1 MKKGFRIT
9 LKALGGL
16 LGTIVLLLVVLEA
29 VLSTSVCTS
38 IVNRVAPQLVDGEVA
53 MSDVRMSLFKRFPAI
68 TVDIRDM
75 VITYPSE
82 RYDSSRMVG
91 VQGYLAQAGA
101 DRSGNGRDTL
111 ASFSNFS
118 VRLNP
123 FHLIFGRVT
132 VRDAELVK
140 PRIYVHNY
148 ADGRT
153 NLETLPILMED
164 TPDDDSEG
172 PLKVCVNRF
181 VLRDKPVVVYTD
193 QRDSLFALL
202 RMHRLGF
209 EGELNTTALK
219 EGRFD
224 ASLDSLIVGGRMGA
238 DTLML
243 AVERL
248 EMNKA
253 DEGLMRVY
261 SKAGA
266 FAATPGLGRVR
277 IPIEFNTRMGV
288 TQYDEGGFAVSLKD
302 MSADVATIHF
312 NADCFVSITDS
323 LYLKGNV
330 EIPGADI
337 QKMLDDYIVKYVPS
351 LSKVHTDAVLSVALD
366 FDGCFDWSRGMLPAF
381 NASVDLPRGVITHSD
396 YKVHPYVKLSAKA
409 HGGAGQPVDVTDA
422 CLRISAEGTALEL
435 DATAQDLLGDD
446 PVYALDACLRAS
458 LDSLSS
464 ALYTSMGYKTAG
476 DVDIDLKAKV
486 RSSQLNAY
494 RIGSADIDGR
504 ALVENVRV
512 MGDSLDF
519 YSDRIALDMALMTP
533 RFAKKSNRR
542 SLGADLKIDSLY
554 LNYAMGMAQVSSKDI
569 RVLGQ
574 CSTDEVK
581 VKGGT
586 SYRPIMAKL
595 DIGRLLMR
603 DQDSLRVILRGS
615 SNSFSLHP
623 DRGDL
628 NTTVVSAKSSNKMIA
643 VRSGLN
649 RAFVSGFDLNLKA
662 TSAKKNTR
670 VAGSKTGGSKTGAGA
685 DSERGRNRN
694 AQRAGSRTRPEWL
707 SEKDFRKSD
716 VRFELDESLLAL
728 YKSWN
733 LDGSMKISKVRVAT
747 PMFPL
752 KTSVSNIGGTL
763 TNDRI
768 TLDTLRLVS
777 GASDVS
783 ACGEISNLKAVING
797 RGITNVRLDIES
809 DTLSLGELFNA
820 YAKGQA
826 NMRKDL
832 SALETMDDSEF
843 EQSLDESVAD
853 STVLGGSLL
862 VVPAN
867 VNMNVNIHGKSAS
880 YSDMVMKNIR
890 GRIVMKQRCMQLSD
904 FATESNIG
912 KFSLDAFYS
921 TITKQNIVTGFDLNM
936 RDVSAHG
943 AISLLPQIDT
953 LLPMLRS
960 FDGNLNCSV
969 AATASLDTNMN
980 IISKSMDGV
989 MRISGKDLRIDE
1001 NKELSKMARML
1012 MFKEPKNIHIDTM
1025 SVEGVLKGENLEIF
1039 PFVMNVDR
1047 YCLAL
1052 AGVQR
1057 MDMSFNYHVSL
1068 IKSPLLVKIGANFY
1082 GPDFDNMK
1090 FKLGKA
1096 LYRNPSVPVFSE
1108 VIDTTHLNLRTS
1120 ILNIFER
1127 GVDRVVNDNKNRQK
1141 EMEEVRRKLGY
1152 SESAA
1157 VRSLEGLS
1165 EEDRQNYESGVSQE

>member
-1 MKKGFRIT
+1 MKKGFKIT
-9 LKALGGL
+9 LKVLGGL
-16 LGTIVLLLVVLEA
+16 LGTIVLLLVVLEI

-38 IVNRVAPQLVDGEVA
+38 IVNHFAPRFVDGYVT
-53 MSDVRMSLFKRFPAI
+53 MSDVRISLFKRFPAI

-91 VQGYLAQAGA
+91 VQGYLAQAGV
-101 DRSGNGRDTL
+101 DRSGSGRDTL

-123 FHLIFGRVT
+123 FHLISGRVT

-164 TPDDDSEG
+164 TPEDSEG

-193 QRDSLFALL
+193 QSDSLFALL

-224 ASLDSLIVGGRMGA
+224 ASLDSLILAGRMGT

-248 EMNKA
+248 DMNKA

-288 TQYDEGGFAVSLKD
+288 TQYDDGGFAVTLKD
-302 MSADVATIHF
+302 MSADVTTIHF
-312 NADCFVSITDS
+312 NADCYASITDS

-330 EIPGADI
+330 EIPGADM
-337 QKMLDDYIVKYVPS
+337 QKLLDDYVVKYVPS
-351 LSKVHTDAVLSVALD
+351 LSKIHTDAVLSVALD

-381 NASVDLPRGVITHSD
+381 NAAVDLPRGVISHSD
-396 YKVHPYVKLSAKA
+396 YKVHPAVKLSAKA

-422 CLRISAEGTALEL
+422 SLRISAEGTTLEL
-435 DATAQDLLGDD
+435 DASAQDLLGDD
-446 PVYALDACLRAS
+446 PVYALDACLQAS

-464 ALYTSMGYKTAG
+464 ALYTSMGLRAAG

-494 RIGSADIDGR
+494 KIGNAQIDGK
-504 ALVENVRV
+504 ALAENVRV

-519 YSDRIALDMALMTP
+519 YSDKITLDMALMTP
-533 RFAKKSNRR
+533 RFAQKNKRR

-554 LNYAMGMAQVSSKDI
+554 LNYKEMAQVKSKDI
-569 RVLGQ
+569 HLLGQ
-574 CSTDEVK
+574 CSTEEVK
-581 VKGGT
+581 AGSGN

-595 DIGRLLMR
+595 DIGRLVLR
-603 DQDSLRVILRGS
+603 DQDSLRVTLRGS

-623 DRGDL
+623 QRGDL
-628 NTTVVSAKSSNKMIA
+628 NSTVVSAKSSNKMIA
-643 VRSGLN
+643 VRSGLE
-649 RAFVSGFDLNLKA
+649 RAFISGFDLNLKA
-662 TSAKKNTR
+662 T
-670 VAGSKTGGSKTGAGA
+670 TGAGA

-694 AQRAGSRTRPEWL
+694 AQRDGSRTRPEWL
-707 SEKDFRKSD
+707 SEKDFHQSD

-733 LDGSMKISKVRVAT
+733 LDGSMKISKARVAT
-747 PMFPL
+747 PIFPL
-752 KTSVSNIGGTL
+752 KTSVSNLGGTF

-768 TLDTLRLVS
+768 TLDTLKIVS
-777 GASDVS
+777 GASDLS
-783 ACGEISNLKAVING
+783 ASGEVSNLKAVISG
-797 RGITNVRLDIES
+797 RGITKVTLDIES

-826 NMRKDL
+826 NMQKDL
-832 SALETMDDSEF
+832 SALEAMDDNAF
-843 EQSLDESVAD
+843 EQSLDQSVAD
-853 STVLGGSLL
+853 TTVAGGSLL

-890 GRIVMKQRCMQLSD
+890 GRIVMKQRCMQISD

-912 KFSLDAFYS
+912 NFSLDAFYS

-960 FDGNLNCSV
+960 FDGKLNCSV
-969 AATASLDTNMN
+969 AATARLDTNMN

-989 MRISGKDLRIDE
+989 MRISGRDLRIDE

-1012 MFKEPKNIHIDTM
+1012 MFKEPKNIHVDTM

-1082 GPDFDNMK
+1082 GPDFDNIK

-1096 LYRNPSVPVFSE
+1096 LYRNPDVPVFSE

-1127 GVDRVVNDNKNRQK
+1127 GVERALSDNKNRQK
-1141 EMEEVRRKLGY
+1141 EMDEARRKLGY

-1165 EEDRQNYESGVSQE
+1165 EEDRKNYESGATQE